1 VSYILYFSEYYYGTE
16 IVHAIKTEKNI
27 MLVNKILVPT
37 ELNELSDI
45 ALDFAID
52 LAKQIQIDEIVLLNI
67 IIPAHVQT
75 LTASGEAIDAKGK
88 LAVQLNDKIM
98 KQHEEL
104 INKQANQHAGSHV
117 KINPFVRFNYSKSD
131 LNQYMKEFKADLI
144 ISGSRDK
151 FSFMEILFGS
161 STEKLIR
168 KINYPM
174 IIIKEEPVKTEIREI
189 ALAID
194 ITEGEEQDGIDE
206 IIAFSGLLNARL
218 QLVHVLTGDKP
229 EATLA
234 IDTLQKIAKREKIK
248 NYAINVVDNHSLED
262 ALHSFARIQN
272 PDMIALLNQGKGKL
286 HKLIFGSN
294 TEDVLKETEKP
305 VFIGKMQ

>member
-1 VSYILYFSEYYYGTE
+1 
-16 IVHAIKTEKNI
+16 

-75 LTASGEAIDAKGK
+75 LTASGDAIDANGK

-98 KQHEEL
+98 KQHKEL
-104 INKQANQHAGSHV
+104 INKQAKRHAVSDV
-117 KINPFVRFNYSKSD
+117 KINPFVRFNTSKSD
-131 LNQYMKEFKADLI
+131 LNQYMKEFDADLI

-151 FSFMEILFGS
+151 LSFLEILFGS

-168 KINYPM
+168 KINNPV
-174 IIIKEEPVKTEIREI
+174 IIIKDEPVNTKISEI
-189 ALAID
+189 ALAVDID
-194 ITEGEEQDGIDE
+194 QEDQDGIEEVID
-206 IIAFSGLLNARL
+206 FSEKLNARL
-218 QLVHVLTGDKP
+218 QLVYVITDEKLSAP
-229 EATLA
+229 EA
-234 IDTLQKIAKREKIK
+234 IDSLQKIAKTRKIK
-248 NYAINVVDNHSLED
+248 DYAINVINNHSLED
-262 ALHSFARIQN
+262 ALQSFVRLQN

>member
-1 VSYILYFSEYYYGTE
+1 
-16 IVHAIKTEKNI
+16 

-75 LTASGEAIDAKGK
+75 LTASGDAIDANGK

-98 KQHEEL
+98 KQHKEL
-104 INKQANQHAGSHV
+104 INKQAKRHAVSDV
-117 KINPFVRFNYSKSD
+117 KINPFVRFNTSKSD
-131 LNQYMKEFKADLI
+131 LNQYMKEFDADLI

-151 FSFMEILFGS
+151 LSFLEILFGS

-168 KINYPM
+168 KINNPV
-174 IIIKEEPVKTEIREI
+174 IIIKDEPVNTKISEI
-189 ALAID
+189 ALAVDID
-194 ITEGEEQDGIDE
+194 QEDQDGIEEVID
-206 IIAFSGLLNARL
+206 FSEKLNARL
-218 QLVHVLTGDKP
+218 QLVYVITDERHSAP
-229 EATLA
+229 EA
-234 IDTLQKIAKREKIK
+234 IDSLQKIAKTRKIK
-248 NYAINVVDNHSLED
+248 DYAINVINNHSLED
-262 ALHSFARIQN
+262 ALQSFVRLQN

>member
-1 VSYILYFSEYYYGTE
+1 MHL
-16 IVHAIKTEKNI
+16 
-27 MLVNKILVPT
+27 NKILIPT

-45 ALDFAID
+45 VVDFAIN
-52 LAKQIQIDEIVLLNI
+52 LAKQIHINEIVLLNI

-75 LTASGEAIDAKGK
+75 LTASGDAIDANGK

-98 KQHEEL
+98 KQHKEL
-104 INKQANQHAGSHV
+104 INKQAKRHAVSDV
-117 KINPFVRFNYSKSD
+117 KINPFVRFNTSKSD
-131 LNQYMKEFKADLI
+131 LNQYMKEFDADLI

-151 FSFMEILFGS
+151 LSFLEILFGS

-168 KINYPM
+168 KINNPV
-174 IIIKEEPVKTEIREI
+174 IIIKDEPVNTKISEI
-189 ALAID
+189 ALAVD
-194 ITEGEEQDGIDE
+194 IEQEDQDGIEEVID
-206 IIAFSGLLNARL
+206 FSEKLNARL
-218 QLVHVLTGDKP
+218 QLVYVITDEKHSAP
-229 EATLA
+229 EA
-234 IDTLQKIAKREKIK
+234 IDSLQKMAKTRKIK
-248 NYAINVVDNHSLED
+248 DYAINVINNHSLED
-262 ALHSFARIQN
+262 ALQSFVRLQN